1 MLKKSEASTMSSIK
15 LFIFDMGGVVARNTS
30 IAGAIAAHLRISKRE
45 FLRGTSSDYEDTRAS
60 SYNLSDI
67 YAITQGKINS
77 ERFWG
82 NFTQRT
88 GIAVS
93 GDPWYDLFDPVFDK
107 KTSAIITRL
116 KANGY
121 RVVCGTNTIEAHYRK
136 HEERGD
142 YSVFDAVYASHL
154 MGIMKPDMAFWHFI
168 LSKEKVLPSEAFFV
182 DDSEENINT
191 AKKAGLAT
199 HLFTDAEELVNSLRT
214 YGI

>member
-1 MLKKSEASTMSSIK
+1 MSSIK

-30 IAGAIAAHLRISKRE
+30 IAGAIAAHLGISKRD
-45 FLRGTSSDYEDTRAS
+45 FLRGTSSDHEDTHAS

-93 GDPWYDLFDPVFDK
+93 GDPWYDLYDPVFDK
-107 KTSAIITRL
+107 KIAAIIARL
-116 KANGY
+116 KTNGY

-142 YSVFDAVYASHL
+142 YSIFDAVYASHL
-154 MGIMKPDMAFWHFI
+154 MGIMKPDMAFWRFI
-168 LSKEKVLPSEAFFV
+168 LSKENVQPSETFFI
-182 DDSEENINT
+182 DDSEENIDI
-191 AKKAGLAT
+191 AKKLGLAT
-199 HLFTDAEELVNSLRT
+199 HLFTHAEELENSLRP
-214 YGI
+214 YGV

>member
-1 MLKKSEASTMSSIK
+1 MLSSIK
-15 LFIFDMGGVVARNTS
+15 LFIFFLFGVVAQNTS
-30 IAGAIAAHLRISKRE
+30 IAGAIATHLGLSKRE
-45 FLRGTSSDYEDTRAS
+45 FLRGASSDHEDTHAS
-60 SYNLSDI
+60 SYNLIDI

-107 KTSAIITRL
+107 KTAAIIAQL
-116 KANGY
+116 KTNGY

-142 YSVFDAVYASHL
+142 YSIFDAVYASHL
-154 MGIMKPDMAFWHFI
+154 MGIMKPDMAFWRFI
-168 LSKEKVLPSEAFFV
+168 LTKENVPPSEALFI

-191 AKKAGLAT
+191 AKKLGLTT
-199 HLFTDAEELVNSLRT
+199 HLFTDTEELAYNLGT
-214 YGI
+214 YGV

>member
-1 MLKKSEASTMSSIK
+1 MMSPIK

-30 IAGAIAAHLRISKRE
+30 IAGAIAAHLGISKGE
-45 FLRGTSSDYEDTRAS
+45 FLRGASSDHEDTHAS

-67 YAITQGKINS
+67 YALTRGKINS
-77 ERFWG
+77 ERFWT

-107 KTSAIITRL
+107 NTAAIITRL
-116 KANGY
+116 KTNGY

-142 YSVFDAVYASHL
+142 YSLFDAVYASQL
-154 MGIMKPDMAFWHFI
+154 MGIMKPDMAFWRFI
-168 LSKEKVLPSEAFFV
+168 VSKENVLPSEAFFV
-182 DDSEENINT
+182 DDSKENIDA
-191 AKKAGLAT
+191 AKKLGLTAY
-199 HLFTDAEELVNSLRT
+199 LFTDAEELAYNLGS
-214 YGI
+214 YGV

>member
-1 MLKKSEASTMSSIK
+1 MSSTK
-15 LFIFDMGGVVARNTS
+15 LFIFDMGGVVAQNTS
-30 IAGAIAAHLRISKRE
+30 IAGAIAAHLGISTRE
-45 FLRGTSSDYEDTRAS
+45 FLRGASSDHEDTDAT

-67 YAITQGKINS
+67 YAITQGKFNS
-77 ERFWG
+77 ERFWS

-93 GDPWYDLFDPVFDK
+93 GDPWYDLFNPVFDE
-107 KTSAIITRL
+107 KTAAIIARL
-116 KANGY
+116 KTNGY

-154 MGIMKPDMAFWHFI
+154 MGFMKPDIAFWHFI

-191 AKKAGLAT
+191 AKKLGLTT
-199 HLFTDAEELVNSLRT
+199 HLFTDAEELAYNLGT
-214 YGI
+214 HDI

>member
-1 MLKKSEASTMSSIK
+1 MTSSIK
-15 LFIFDMGGVVARNTS
+15 LFIFDMGGVVVQNSS
-30 IAGAIAAHLRISKRE
+30 IAGTIAAHLGISKRA
-45 FLRGTSSDYEDTRAS
+45 FLRGTSSDYEDTHAS

-93 GDPWYDLFDPVFDK
+93 GDPWYDLFDPAFDK
-107 KTSAIITRL
+107 KIAAIIARL
-116 KANGY
+116 KTNGY

-142 YSVFDAVYASHL
+142 YSIFDTVYASHL
-154 MGIMKPDMAFWHFI
+154 MGIMKPDMAFWRFI
-168 LSKEKVLPSEAFFV
+168 LSKENIQPSEAFFV
-182 DDSEENINT
+182 DDSEENTNA
-191 AKKAGLAT
+191 AKKLGLTT
-199 HLFTDAEELVNSLRT
+199 HLFTNVEGLANSLKT
-214 YGI
+214 YGV